1 MLRFGFFQSLAI
13 SLFAVSILSGCNP
26 AYYDPIVPEVLVGQG
41 VHRDGGTCYF
51 MIIWEI
57 DTEPH
62 FPEHFRNWG
71 YRIRV
76 ENSGEEFL
84 KEEYKTIEE
93 VLVRDMPGANW
104 EYDEESL
111 CWLVPFTM
119 PANLNLMPR
128 GYRVEVIIA
137 SDYKQYGS
145 VQELDDGINQWMT
158 VYQGIQFGR
167 F

>member
-1 MLRFGFFQSLAI
+1 
-13 SLFAVSILSGCNP
+13 
-26 AYYDPIVPEVLVGQG
+26 
-41 VHRDGGTCYF
+41 

-76 ENSGEEFL
+76 ENSGEEFM

-93 VLVRDMPGANW
+93 VLVREMPSANW
-104 EYDEESL
+104 EYDEESQ

-119 PANLNLMPR
+119 PANMNLMPR

-145 VQELDDGINQWMT
+145 VQKLDNGINQWQT

-167 F
+167 FDHKTGLLILVGFEFLLTVEFSSAFFNFICKLLCGGQI

>member
-1 MLRFGFFQSLAI
+1 MAI

-62 FPEHFRNWG
+62 YPEHFRNWG

-93 VLVRDMPGANW
+93 VLVRKMPGANW
-104 EYDEESL
+104 KYDEDSQ
-111 CWLVPFTM
+111 CWLVPCIVLKIVYRRCIEEALM
-119 PANLNLMPR
+119 SASARGGHYRPA
-128 GYRVEVIIA
+128 G
-137 SDYKQYGS
+137 
-145 VQELDDGINQWMT
+145 
-158 VYQGIQFGR
+158 
-167 F
+167 

>member
-1 MLRFGFFQSLAI
+1 MVRFRYFQSLAI
-13 SLFAVSILSGCNP
+13 SLFVISILSGCNP
-26 AYYDPIVPEVLVGQG
+26 AYYDPVVPEVLVGQG

-51 MIIWEI
+51 KITWEI

-84 KEEYKTIEE
+84 KEEYKTLEE
-93 VLVRDMPGANW
+93 VLVREMPGANW
-104 EYDEESL
+104 EYDEKSQ

-119 PANLNLMPR
+119 PANMNLMPR

-137 SDYKQYGS
+137 SDYMQYGS
-145 VQELDDGINQWMT
+145 VQDLDDGINQWLT

>member
-1 MLRFGFFQSLAI
+1 MLRFRFFQSLAI
-13 SLFAVSILSGCNP
+13 SLFAVSMLSGCNP

-84 KEEYKTIEE
+84 TEEYKTIE
-93 VLVRDMPGANW
+93 D
-104 EYDEESL
+104 
-111 CWLVPFTM
+111 
-119 PANLNLMPR
+119 LNLGMKKLYETEIVPLMKKE
-128 GYRVEVIIA
+128 GL
-137 SDYKQYGS
+137 ST
-145 VQELDDGINQWMT
+145 T
-158 VYQGIQFGR
+158 VYTQLTDVEQEINGLVTYDRKITKIDPELMRSLNAMLKF
-167 F
+167 